1 MSQKRPQATIHDVA
15 HAAGVSATTV
25 SRVLNNKDYVS
36 SETVEKVR
44 RVIQELNFSASIA
57 AKGMRSRTT
66 HAIGLVVPEVTEP
79 FELAI
84 IRGVGSVIKGSGYD
98 LLIYSADDPP
108 LDKRAF
114 WEREHVTFLSGGLTD
129 GNIVVTPSST
139 AYPENARIVV
149 IDPLVEDGHV
159 PSVTATNRLG
169 ALEAVNYLISLGH
182 RRIGF
187 IGGRPDAESAIR
199 RLEGYRDG
207 LARAGLAYQPELVQ
221 SGDFTRKRGREAARQ
236 LLQQPNQVT
245 AILAANDASALGVL
259 EVAQELGLSVPKD
272 LSLIG
277 FDNIPET
284 YQTTPRLTTVDQ
296 SIQEMGSLATRMLL
310 SILRGEELAAK
321 QCTVPTRLVVRE
333 SCQAVSSQP

>member
-1 MSQKRPQATIHDVA
+1 MSKKRSQATIHDVA

-25 SRVLNNKDYVS
+25 SRVLNNKDYVA

-149 IDPLVEDGHV
+149 IDPLVEDSHV

-169 ALEAVNYLISLGH
+169 VLEAMQYLTGLGH
-182 RRIGF
+182 RHIGY
-187 IGGRPDAESAIR
+187 IGGRPDAQSAIR
-199 RLEGYRDG
+199 RFEGYKEG
-207 LARAGLAYQPELVQ
+207 LAQAGIAYQPEWAQ
-221 SGDFTRKRGREAARQ
+221 PGDYTRERGRMAARQ
-236 LLQQPNQVT
+236 LFQQAHRVT
-245 AILAANDASALGVL
+245 AILAANDTSALGVL
-259 EVAQELGLSVPKD
+259 DVAQELGIRVPQD

-284 YQTTPRLTTVDQ
+284 QLITPKLTTIDQ
-296 SIQEMGSLATRMLL
+296 SIQEMGSQAARMLIQ
-310 SILRGEELAAK
+310 ILQNMELESMLYE
-321 QCTVPTRLVVRE
+321 VPTRLVVRE
-333 SCQAVSSQP
+333 SCQAISLQE